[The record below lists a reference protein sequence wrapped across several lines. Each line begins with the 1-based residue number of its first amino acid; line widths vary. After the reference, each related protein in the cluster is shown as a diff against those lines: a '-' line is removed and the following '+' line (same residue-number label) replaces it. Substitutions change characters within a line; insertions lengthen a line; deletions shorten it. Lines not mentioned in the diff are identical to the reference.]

1 MKSFREPAREIPVVR
16 DVEAIVVGGGPAGLA
31 AAMQNQPFD
40 WLLSIANLD
49 LIPDALLALPTR
61 GAVNFHDG
69 PLPRYAGL
77 NAPVW
82 ALINGEVEYGISWH
96 MIAGGV
102 DEGALVAQQDAEPVA
117 WSRPT
122 DGWQAGE
129 QITDGYGVPLPPDLP
144 PVS

>member
-1 MKSFREPAREIPVVR
+1 MSHFSAVIIGNESLAIQCADMLLEGGHDIRAVVTR
-16 DVEAIVVGGGPAGLA
+16 NSDVADWATQSGIAVYDTQAGLA

-102 DEGALVAQQDAEPVA
+102 DEGALVAQQFFDIA
-117 WSRPT
+117 
-122 DGWQAGE
+122 
-129 QITDGYGVPLPPDLP
+129 PD
-144 PVS
+144 